1 METRVGFESG
11 QGTYVSLY
19 HYSYCF
25 FNRRINYNIEKV
37 FHYSEG
43 QEKTQAT
50 YLENSLDLINDI

>member
-25 FNRRINYNIEKV
+25 FNCRINDSIETF
-37 FHYSEG
+37 FHYREG
-43 QEKTQAT
+43 QSQTQVT
-50 YLENSLDLINDI
+50 DLENSLDIITDS